1 VGSTPFSVTTLT
13 HNFFLRGKKLE
24 TKFGGSIYEKCG
36 ETECKRGP
44 LITDVNSG
52 EITCGSCGMVLIER
66 MEDFGPEHSAFTQE
80 DFMKNTRTGKK
91 SSLAE
96 HDMGL
101 STTIK
106 KDDKDASGR
115 RLSPEM
121 SRTFY
126 RLRMW
131 DSRSKLKT
139 KDRSMRTAF
148 LLLDGMITK
157 LGLSEVV
164 SEKTAYFY
172 RKIKTRKPKTGRS
185 TVALITACLYAACRF
200 TNSPRTINDVA
211 SVSTISKKRLR
222 KAYRDIVNLLDLTLE
237 SFDPLDFVTR
247 LSSNVNASERTRRK
261 AIKLLIRARKA
272 GINTGKNPIGMTAAA
287 LYFAC
292 VQNNES
298 ISQTQISKA
307 SGITAVTIRHGYL
320 TLRNLLILPS

>member
-1 VGSTPFSVTTLT
+1 M
-13 HNFFLRGKKLE
+13 E
-24 TKFGGSIYEKCG
+24 TKFGGSIYEKCC

-131 DSRSKLKT
+131 DSRSKHT
-139 KDRSMRTAF
+139 
-148 LLLDGMITK
+148 
-157 LGLSEVV
+157 
-164 SEKTAYFY
+164 
-172 RKIKTRKPKTGRS
+172 
-185 TVALITACLYAACRF
+185 
-200 TNSPRTINDVA
+200 TNWDVQRCW
-211 SVSTISKKRLR
+211 K
-222 KAYRDIVNLLDLTLE
+222 
-237 SFDPLDFVTR
+237 
-247 LSSNVNASERTRRK
+247 
-261 AIKLLIRARKA
+261 
-272 GINTGKNPIGMTAAA
+272 
-287 LYFAC
+287 
-292 VQNNES
+292 VQ
-298 ISQTQISKA
+298 
-307 SGITAVTIRHGYL
+307 H
-320 TLRNLLILPS
+320 